1 MVESESFIKEVS
13 EEVKRDKL
21 FKALNKFKWPLFT
34 LIVLLVG
41 AVGGYEYYKFDKKS
55 RAQKNGE
62 LLISAIESLKEN
74 GQTVTEKID
83 NKFASVLIK
92 LNEAKYFEE
101 KGDMKSASAAYN
113 HIISKYGENK
123 FFNHYSKFQ
132 LYLMDP
138 AKSLGDVKKIK
149 ILDELSAPDS
159 PLKLLALEQKLYL
172 YVKINDLENIKSQVD
187 LILSDQGI
195 TPEQVTRIK
204 DVESIYELN

>member
-13 EEVKRDKL
+13 EEVKRDRL
-21 FKALNKFKWPLFT
+21 FKALNKFKWPLFA

-62 LLISAIESLKEN
+62 FLISAIESLKEN

-83 NKFASVLIK
+83 NKFTSVLIK

-101 KGDMKSASAAYN
+101 KGDMKSASAAYKY
-113 HIISKYGENK
+113 IISEYGENK

-138 AKSLGDVKKIK
+138 AKSLSDVKKIK
-149 ILDELSAPDS
+149 ILDELSAPDG

-204 DVESIYELN
+204 DVESVYELN

>member
-13 EEVKRDKL
+13 EEVKRDRL
-21 FKALNKFKWPLFT
+21 FKALNKFKWPLFA

-62 LLISAIESLKEN
+62 FLISAIESLKEN
-74 GQTVTEKID
+74 GQTVTETID
-83 NKFASVLIK
+83 NKFTSVLIK

-101 KGDMKSASAAYN
+101 KGDMKSASATYN
-113 HIISKYGENK
+113 DIISKYGENK
-123 FFNHYSKFQ
+123 FFNHYSKLQ

-138 AKSLGDVKKIK
+138 AKSLGDVEKIK

-172 YVKINDLENIKSQVD
+172 YVKINDLDNIRLQVD
-187 LILSDQGI
+187 LILSDQAI

-204 DVESIYELN
+204 DVESVYELN

>member
-13 EEVKRDKL
+13 EEVKRDRL
-21 FKALNKFKWPLFT
+21 FKALNKFKWPLFA

-41 AVGGYEYYKFDKKS
+41 AVGGYEYYKYDKKS

-62 LLISAIESLKEN
+62 FLISAIESLKEN

-83 NKFASVLIK
+83 NNFTTVLIK
-92 LNEAKYFEE
+92 LSEAKYFEE
-101 KGDMKSASAAYN
+101 KGDMKSASAIYN
-113 HIISKYGENK
+113 QIISKYGENK

-138 AKSLGDVKKIK
+138 AKSLSDVKKIK

-172 YVKINDLENIKSQVD
+172 YVKINDLENIKLQVG
-187 LILSDQGI
+187 LILSDQAI

-204 DVESIYELN
+204 DVESVYELN

>member
-13 EEVKRDKL
+13 EEVKRDRL
-21 FKALNKFKWPLFT
+21 FKALNKFKWLLFA
-34 LIVLLVG
+34 LIVSLVG

-55 RAQKNGE
+55 RAQENGE
-62 LLISAIESLKEN
+62 FLTSAIERLKEN

-83 NKFASVLIK
+83 NKFASVMIK

-113 HIISKYGENK
+113 DIISKYGENK
-123 FFNHYSKFQ
+123 FFNHYSKLQ

-138 AKSLGDVKKIK
+138 AKSLGDVEKIK

-172 YVKINDLENIKSQVD
+172 YVKINDLDNIRLQVD
-187 LILSDQGI
+187 LILSDKAI

-204 DVESIYELN
+204 DVESVYELN

>member
-13 EEVKRDKL
+13 EEVKRDRL
-21 FKALNKFKWPLFT
+21 FKALNKFKWLLFA
-34 LIVLLVG
+34 LIVFLVG

-62 LLISAIESLKEN
+62 FLISAIESLKEN

-83 NKFASVLIK
+83 NKFTSVLIK

-138 AKSLGDVKKIK
+138 AKSLSDVKKIK
-149 ILDELSAPDS
+149 ILDELSAPDG

-172 YVKINDLENIKSQVD
+172 YVKINDLENIKLQVD
-187 LILSDQGI
+187 LILSDQAI

-204 DVESIYELN
+204 DVESVYELN

>member
-13 EEVKRDKL
+13 EEVKRDRL
-21 FKALNKFKWPLFT
+21 FKALNKFKWPLFA
-34 LIVLLVG
+34 LIVTLVG

-62 LLISAIESLKEN
+62 FLVSAMENLRNN

-83 NKFASVLIK
+83 NKFISILIK

-101 KGDMKSASAAYN
+101 KGDIKSATAAYN
-113 HIISKYGENK
+113 YIINKYGDSK

-138 AKSLGDVKKIK
+138 AKNFSDVKKIK
-149 ILDELSAPDS
+149 VLNELSAPDS
-159 PLKLLALEQKLYL
+159 PLKLLALEQKLYI
-172 YVKINDLENIKSQVD
+172 YVKSNDLENIKLQIK
-187 LILSDQGI
+187 LILSDQAI
-195 TPEQVTRIK
+195 TPEQLSRIK